1 MPRVK
6 GAKTGVRHTPHP
18 LILIHKQAYVTTLED
33 FCKCIFPRNSLE
45 VAKMLEAIKQNKI
58 GYGKMQTT
66 AQELGI
72 DYNKFNAIIRRL
84 KDLGILTR
92 NNSFSEIFQ
101 DKTTAIGTF
110 YGKYTGKANPLQK
123 ALDDANEYLKAKG
136 YSGRFE
142 PQYKASDEMEEQE
155 ETGH

>member
-1 MPRVK
+1 
-6 GAKTGVRHTPHP
+6 
-18 LILIHKQAYVTTLED
+18 
-33 FCKCIFPRNSLE
+33 
-45 VAKMLEAIKQNKI
+45 VAKVLEAVKQNRI

-92 NNSFSEIFQ
+92 NSTFSEVFQ
-101 DKTTAIGTF
+101 DKTTAISTF
-110 YGKYTGKANPLQK
+110 FGHYTGKANPVQK
-123 ALDDANEYLKAKG
+123 ALDDANEYLKTKG

-142 PQYKASDEMEEQE
+142 PQYKTANGELEELE
-155 ETGH
+155 ETGQ